1 MIVRHVVHVLTVPD
15 SLVFLD
21 GQVAFMRERGW
32 RMSVITSPGEALDA
46 FGKRHDVPVHS
57 IAMPRRMSPV
67 QDARSLAELTTLIA
81 RLRPDLVHSHTPK
94 GGLLGT
100 IAATIA
106 RVKARI
112 YHMRGLPMITM
123 HGSQRRI
130 MTATE
135 RTSCGLATRV
145 LANSHSLRQVAIEER
160 LCRPSKIQ
168 VLGSGSGNGVD
179 SSGRFDPSRI
189 GEDDRSA
196 FRSRLGIPD
205 AAPVLGYLGRLVRDK
220 GVSELVEAWQ
230 AVRAMQPDAHLVVG
244 GVFEERDA
252 LSPHTREA
260 LEGDPRI
267 HLMGF
272 VNETPIFYRA
282 IDVLVLPTY
291 REGFPNVLLEAS
303 AMRVPIVAT
312 RVTGCVDA
320 VVDGETGTLVPPR
333 DSVRLATA
341 IARYLESPQLRR
353 QHGDAGRDRI
363 DREFRRDRLW
373 HALLGVYD
381 ELVPAPGPRRDQ
393 EQPLSV

>member
-21 GQVAFMRERGW
+21 GQVAFMREHGW
-32 RMSVITSPGEALDA
+32 RLSVITSPGEALEA
-46 FGKRHDVPVHS
+46 FGKRHDVPVYA
-57 IAMPRRMSPV
+57 IAMPRRMSPL
-67 QDARSLAELTTLIA
+67 QDARSLADLARLIA

-106 RVKARI
+106 RVQARI
-112 YHMRGLPMITM
+112 YHMRGLPMMTM
-123 HGSQRRI
+123 HGTQRHI

-145 LANSHSLRQVAIEER
+145 LANSHSLRQFAIEQR

-189 GEDDRSA
+189 GDEDRRA
-196 FRSRLGIPD
+196 FRRRLGIPD

-220 GVSELVEAWQ
+220 GVAELALAWQ
-230 AVRAMQPDAHLVVG
+230 AVRETQADAHLVIG

-252 LSPHTREA
+252 LSPRTREA
-260 LEGDPRI
+260 LESDPRI

-272 VNETPIFYRA
+272 VTDTPIFYRA

-333 DSVRLATA
+333 DSVSLASA
-341 IARYLESPQLRR
+341 IARYLESPELRR
-353 QHGDAGRDRI
+353 EHGDAGRDRI

-381 ELVPAPGPRRDQ
+381 ELVPAPRQGPGRQ
-393 EQPLSV
+393 QPLSL